1 MVDKIICKGK
11 FDRLMNPKTVHDYGL
26 SLSFDELI
34 SFDEGVDFV
43 KQWLPW
49 LIQTEE
55 EKKREEE
62 MLSIARELG
71 RNTSEAIDNL
81 TMGVLNNAR

>member
-1 MVDKIICKGK
+1 MPDDITTKEK
-11 FDRLMNPKTVHDYGL
+11 FNRFMNPKTVQDYGL

-34 SFDEGVDFV
+34 SFDEGVEFV
-43 KQWLPW
+43 KEWFPW

-62 MLSIARELG
+62 MLSVAQELG